1 VPCANELRKEACEE
15 NGDLW
20 IEEAAEKPLA
30 GPWAVCLVDRLTRLS
45 FTDRVLLVEGYPG
58 RVESEGPRPVR
69 LAGGATSRR
78 VVEAARAEE
87 PPSGRF
93 LNRELSWLDFDER
106 ILALAARRG
115 LPVLERAKFFAIF
128 SDNLDE
134 FFQIRVGGLKMRL
147 EPEVPATS
155 SDEVTARERLG
166 KINARVRELV
176 ATRDA
181 SFASQLVPDL
191 AAAGIRLSDWDD
203 LDREDQAFLDE
214 LFDEQL
220 FPVLTPLAVDPAH
233 PFPYISNLSLNL
245 AVVVRAPGELT
256 RRIARV
262 KVPQSLPRF
271 FVLPDGE
278 RFVALEQ
285 LIARHLTALF
295 PGMEIVEH
303 SPFRVTRNTDF
314 DIELDGEEDMVA
326 AVESV
331 LLRRR
336 RSPIVVRLEVDS
348 SMSEETLSLLMRELR
363 LDESDVDRRQGLL
376 ALGGLWSIAGLDRPE
391 LKETPLKPVT
401 QTRLI
406 SVDDSGSPDLFAV
419 IREGDL
425 LVQQPYDSF
434 DTSVEAFIEGAA
446 RDPSVLAI
454 KQTLYRTSADETGIM
469 KALIRAAGEG
479 KQVVCIVEL
488 KARFDEEANIG
499 WAQQLEDAGIHVTYG
514 VVGLKTHA
522 KLCLAVRREGGG
534 IRRYAHIG
542 TGNYNRQ
549 TAAIY
554 EDLGLLTADPEITA
568 DVSEV
573 FNLLTGYSRQQQ
585 FRALLVAP
593 AGLRGGLVEL
603 IRSQASPEGQIT
615 IKVNSLVDLEVIDAL
630 YDASRAGANIQLIVR
645 SMCCLRPGVPALS
658 DKISVRSIVGRF
670 LEHSRIYRFGNG
682 PEATYLL
689 GSADLMERNLDR
701 RVEVL
706 APIRDPALRARLDE
720 ILDLLGTDDTLAWQL
735 DSDGVWRPPPAS
747 GNVNAQVELEKAARR
762 HSRRVAAV

>member
-1 VPCANELRKEACEE
+1 
-15 NGDLW
+15 
-20 IEEAAEKPLA
+20 
-30 GPWAVCLVDRLTRLS
+30 
-45 FTDRVLLVEGYPG
+45 
-58 RVESEGPRPVR
+58 VESEDPKR
-69 LAGGATSRR
+69 LSLDP
-78 VVEAARAEE
+78 EAASEVTKLSVAEE
-87 PPSGRF
+87 QPPSRY

-106 ILALAARRG
+106 ILALANRPT

-134 FFQIRVGGLKMRL
+134 FFQVRVGSLKMRL
-147 EPEVPATS
+147 EAGLPS
-155 SDEVTARERLG
+155 SSSENETTHDRLT
-166 KINARVRELV
+166 KINARVRGLV
-176 ATRDA
+176 ASRDA

-191 AAAGIRLSDWDD
+191 AASGIRLSDWED
-203 LDREDQAFLDE
+203 LDDEDQAVLDR
-214 LFDEQL
+214 LFDEEL

-245 AVVVRAPGELT
+245 AVVVRVPGELT

-285 LIARHLTALF
+285 LIARHLAALF

-314 DIELDGEEDMVA
+314 DIDLEGEEDMIT

-331 LLRRR
+331 LQRRR

-348 SMSEETLSLLMRELR
+348 SMSEETLSWLMRELR
-363 LDESDVDRRQGLL
+363 IDEGDVDRTSGLL
-376 ALGGLWSIAGLDRPE
+376 ALGGLWSIARLDRPE
-391 LKETPLKPVT
+391 LKEEPLKPVT
-401 QTRLI
+401 QTRLV
-406 SVDDSGSPDLFAV
+406 SSDDSSSPDLFRV
-419 IREGDL
+419 IREGDV
-425 LVQQPYDSF
+425 LVQHPYESF
-434 DTSVEAFIEGAA
+434 DTSVEAFIERAA
-446 RDPSVLAI
+446 RDPNVLAI

-488 KARFDEEANIG
+488 KARFDEEANIA
-499 WAQQLEDAGIHVTYG
+499 WAQQLEDAGIHVAYG

-522 KLCLAVRREGGG
+522 KLCLAVRREGRG

-542 TGNYNRQ
+542 TGNYNRE

-554 EDLGLLTADPEITA
+554 EDLGLFTADPEITA
-568 DVSEV
+568 DVSDV
-573 FNLLTGYSRQQQ
+573 FNLLTGYSRQQG
-585 FRALLVAP
+585 FRTLLVAP
-593 AGLRGGLVEL
+593 AELRTGLLEL
-603 IRSQASPEGQIT
+603 IRGQASPEGQIT
-615 IKVNSLVDLEVIDAL
+615 MKLNSLVDHEVIDAL
-630 YDASRAGANIQLIVR
+630 YDASQAGAEIQLIVR
-645 SMCCLRPGVPALS
+645 SMCCLRPGVPGLS
-658 DKISVRSIVGRF
+658 EGISVRSIVGRF
-670 LEHSRIYRFGNG
+670 LEHSRIFRFGTG

-706 APIRDPALRARLDE
+706 TPIRDPGLRERLDE
-720 ILDLLGTDDTLAWQL
+720 ILGLLLADDVLAWEL
-735 DSDGVWRPPPAS
+735 NSDGIWRGPAAN
-747 GNVNAQVELEKAARR
+747 GTVNAQARLEQAARER
-762 HSRRVAAV
+762 ARRVVAV